1 MAIFRKYEFGSQ
13 SAATAKINAL
23 GVDEEG
29 NPTHRHSIARLGYI
43 VTTPGEYDA
52 EGNETKAPVLSD
64 KYHVD
69 VLWRGE
75 YDEAVGYDEDGNQIT
90 IQGNEIPL
98 ADWDSQMV
106 WCMPM
111 GVHTFGSSGANREYI
126 AKCKEL
132 HPEWFP
138 EPEEE

>member
-52 EGNETKAPVLSD
+52 EGNETTAPVRSD

-69 VLWRGE
+69 VLWR
-75 YDEAVGYDEDGNQIT
+75 DE
-90 IQGNEIPL
+90 PS
-98 ADWDSQMV
+98 ADWDNQMV

-111 GVHTFGSSGANREYI
+111 GVHTFGSSSANREYI
-126 AKCKEL
+126 AKCQEL